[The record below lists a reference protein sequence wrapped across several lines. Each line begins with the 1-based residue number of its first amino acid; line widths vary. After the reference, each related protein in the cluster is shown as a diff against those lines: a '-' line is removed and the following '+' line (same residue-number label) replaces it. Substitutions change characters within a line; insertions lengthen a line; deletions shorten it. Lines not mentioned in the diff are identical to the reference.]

1 MTPQEIKDFLKL
13 VKDTDIEEMRY
24 KSGENSF
31 YFKKSEVGSVAP
43 LSEEKSG
50 ATKNK
55 KEEEKSHLI
64 TIKSKSVGTFISFRN
79 NDKTSVVTEGDKIT
93 VGQKIGQIEAMKI
106 IKDITSNYKGKIMKV
121 LVSNGQPVGYGQELF
136 LLDTSK

>member
-31 YFKKSEVGSVAP
+31 YFKKCEVGSVVP
-43 LSEEKSG
+43 FSEKKSI
-50 ATKNK
+50 AIKNK
-55 KEEEKSHLI
+55 KEEKSPLV
-64 TIKSKSVGTFISFRN
+64 TIKSNSVGTFISFQD
-79 NDKTSVVTEGDKIT
+79 NDKAPFVTEGDNIV

-106 IKDITSNYKGKIMKV
+106 IKDINSNYNGKILKV

-136 LLDTSK
+136 LLDASK